1 MFTVRRGAGQTISLG
16 FSLLNGVG
24 QGQGNREP
32 RASTADVSPTL
43 LPLPFNSGLKQ
54 YPSIDIMKDCKWLTL
69 TVALNWILALN
80 VGPGGEFW
88 HWIA

>member
-1 MFTVRRGAGQTISLG
+1 MFTVRRGTGQTIPLG
-16 FSLLNGVG
+16 FSLLNGWVG
-24 QGQGNREP
+24 GKGI
-32 RASTADVSPTL
+32 ASRGASPADAPPTL
-43 LPLPFNSGLKQ
+43 LPLLFNSGLKQ

-80 VGPGGEFW
+80 AGPGGEFW